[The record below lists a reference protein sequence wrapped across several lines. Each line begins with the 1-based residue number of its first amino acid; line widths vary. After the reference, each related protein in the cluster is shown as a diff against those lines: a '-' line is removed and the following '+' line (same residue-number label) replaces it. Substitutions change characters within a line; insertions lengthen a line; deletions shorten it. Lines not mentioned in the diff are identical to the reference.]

1 MGVAVADYDEGGQV
15 DIATTNFSDD
25 VPHLY
30 HMNGDITF
38 ADRVHEVRSG
48 STHAVSRMED
58 PFSGCRQRRTEDL
71 LMVNGMCTRA
81 RQGRVELQIS
91 PTKAPILECRRRP
104 VQRLVGER
112 RRRNHRAVGFGLR
125 RGRSGLGDLDKDG
138 SPEVVMN
145 HLDKRRSLPKNFV
158 TKKNWLLIQ
167 CVGTTANRDGDRD
180 KRVRLCG

>member
-1 MGVAVADYDEGGQV
+1 
-15 DIATTNFSDD
+15 
-25 VPHLY
+25 
-30 HMNGDITF
+30 MNGDITF

-158 TKKNWLLIQ
+158 TKRNWLLIP

-180 KRVRLCG
+180 TYVRLCGQPLNLRRDSDRIELPPAE

>member
-1 MGVAVADYDEGGQV
+1 
-15 DIATTNFSDD
+15 
-25 VPHLY
+25 
-30 HMNGDITF
+30 
-38 ADRVHEVRSG
+38 
-48 STHAVSRMED
+48 
-58 PFSGCRQRRTEDL
+58 
-71 LMVNGMCTRA
+71 MVNGMCTRA

-112 RRRNHRAVGFGLR
+112 RRRNHRAVGFARLR

-138 SPEVVMN
+138 SLEVVIN

-167 CVGTTANRDGDRD
+167 CVGTTANREGDRD
-180 KRVRLCG
+180 TCVRLCG